1 MTLSV
6 KEQTAVSRL
15 RSKLK
20 KQTQT
25 AIAES
30 LGVSKASISAWKQ
43 VMRAIGVD
51 CPIAKSGR
59 KAGTTTLTTA
69 VMAKALRS
77 KSNGAH
83 AR

>member
-20 KQTQT
+20 KQPHGS
-25 AIAES
+25 IAES
-30 LGVSKASISAWKQ
+30 LGVSRASISAWKQ

-51 CPIAKSGR
+51 CPASTPGR
-59 KAGTTTLTTA
+59 KAGSATITTA